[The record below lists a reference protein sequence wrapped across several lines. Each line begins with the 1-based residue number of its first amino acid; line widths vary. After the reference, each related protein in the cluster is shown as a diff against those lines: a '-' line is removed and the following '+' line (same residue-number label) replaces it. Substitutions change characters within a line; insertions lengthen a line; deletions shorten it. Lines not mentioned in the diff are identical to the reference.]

1 MPASLISTS
10 WDPIP
15 LRGVNFQVTI
25 RDGGAC
31 VTVTQHFQNLEAQ
44 PIEAVYSFPLPEGA
58 AIHGLEVRIGE
69 KVIFGQVEEKA
80 KAFEKYDK
88 AMQQGHGAYLIDQDR
103 PNILTLSVGN
113 LLPQQSVLIQIR
125 YVQELD
131 IHADG
136 GRFVI
141 PTTISPRYVPPEQ
154 ERSAPASELLHINP
168 PRVLGPLPYGL
179 RVEVDLLATSPIR
192 AVESPSHPIRCTLN
206 GNQARVELIGR
217 HVQLDQDFVLSYSLQ
232 QSHTPQVLVGK
243 DIGSDGYVAM
253 VNFWPQ
259 FLLNNRQ
266 PQHFLFLIDRS
277 GSMRGESIEQAKMA
291 LLLCLKSMHPGD
303 HFNIYGFGSRYEK
316 LFEKIQPYTPETLAT
331 ATEHVQ
337 SLEADLGGT
346 KIYPALRDLL
356 SQVGEVPANVV
367 VLSDGE
373 VGNED
378 EVIQLAQSYRGRARI
393 FSFGIGRGADE
404 LLIRGIARATDGAAE
419 FIFPGEGLEPKILQ
433 QFARMGTPYAEQV
446 KLDWGGLELDQ
457 LTPAVLPPLFHNQRW
472 TVYGRLKTLQ
482 PTQVRLQATLDG
494 NQHVWEL
501 PITPEQ
507 VDPSPVVALLFAR
520 RAIRDLEEEPRRG
533 SRQQDRQQQAR
544 TAALVSLACRYQ
556 LMSSVTSFVAIEER
570 QEGDSTTEI
579 KLRRVP
585 VALTREWGNLEAAI
599 DEDEDEEVI
608 VVGRLED
615 IDLDIVDLDNADD
628 NIEESLCFCL
638 RDIALDC
645 VELPPPPAIA
655 LPAHRRDAILRT
667 LSQQED
673 DADDLP
679 EDSRGT
685 SEQFT
690 QLVLKQQFDG
700 SWFLDNDLLELTGYT
715 VNQVEKMLHA
725 LGSQSNTIRTLIA
738 TLLALHTLRRYFSD
752 RQVEWQ
758 LLADKAEAWIR
769 QTGLMPPLTN
779 PGDCGVAE
787 TP

>member
-1 MPASLISTS
+1 
-10 WDPIP
+10 
-15 LRGVNFQVTI
+15 
-25 RDGGAC
+25 
-31 VTVTQHFQNLEAQ
+31 
-44 PIEAVYSFPLPEGA
+44 
-58 AIHGLEVRIGE
+58 
-69 KVIFGQVEEKA
+69 
-80 KAFEKYDK
+80 
-88 AMQQGHGAYLIDQDR
+88 
-103 PNILTLSVGN
+103 
-113 LLPQQSVLIQIR
+113 
-125 YVQELD
+125 
-131 IHADG
+131 
-136 GRFVI
+136 
-141 PTTISPRYVPPEQ
+141 
-154 ERSAPASELLHINP
+154 
-168 PRVLGPLPYGL
+168 
-179 RVEVDLLATSPIR
+179 
-192 AVESPSHPIRCTLN
+192 
-206 GNQARVELIGR
+206 
-217 HVQLDQDFVLSYSLQ
+217 
-232 QSHTPQVLVGK
+232 
-243 DIGSDGYVAM
+243 
-253 VNFWPQ
+253 
-259 FLLNNRQ
+259 
-266 PQHFLFLIDRS
+266 
-277 GSMRGESIEQAKMA
+277 
-291 LLLCLKSMHPGD
+291 
-303 HFNIYGFGSRYEK
+303 
-316 LFEKIQPYTPETLAT
+316 
-331 ATEHVQ
+331 
-337 SLEADLGGT
+337 
-346 KIYPALRDLL
+346 
-356 SQVGEVPANVV
+356 
-367 VLSDGE
+367 
-373 VGNED
+373 
-378 EVIQLAQSYRGRARI
+378 
-393 FSFGIGRGADE
+393 
-404 LLIRGIARATDGAAE
+404 
-419 FIFPGEGLEPKILQ
+419 
-433 QFARMGTPYAEQV
+433 
-446 KLDWGGLELDQ
+446 LELDQ

-615 IDLDIVDLDNADD
+615 IDLDLVDLDNADD

-787 TP
+787 TPSRPSQPADSLEELFGDCGVAETPPRPSQPADSLEELFGDCGVAETPSGPSQPADSLEELFGDCGVAETPPRPSQPADSLNEWYRWIGYFR